1 MLTHESLAF
10 KHYNAWYVIF
20 PYVNF
25 HAKSDKLI
33 LNNGDYI
40 ETLWCISNKK
50 VSIMLTFLLFVISAT
65 LRSRDIGLQAYFCR
79 DSSSRLIV
87 SETIELEKESLFLN
101 DINTNLVLISLLFL
115 TLW

>member
-33 LNNGDYI
+33 LNNGDYTDIVVYI
-40 ETLWCISNKK
+40 EKK
-50 VSIMLTFLLFVISAT
+50 KGVTHV
-65 LRSRDIGLQAYFCR
+65 
-79 DSSSRLIV
+79 
-87 SETIELEKESLFLN
+87 
-101 DINTNLVLISLLFL
+101 
-115 TLW
+115 